1 MANFCPKCGGPLL
14 PNAGFCPS
22 CGTSVAA
29 TGPSVAPVPEVA
41 ATGYAPVNTQ
51 PPPNAPPSQ
60 TWGTQG
66 QYPGPGTPA
75 AYPGST
81 PGSTP
86 GSYPG
91 SYPGAPPA
99 KGNGL
104 KIVLI
109 VVAILVGIGIVGAAI
124 VSYSVYRVVHTVR
137 NSVDVDDKGNFSL
150 NAAAGGLSM
159 GKNVTAS
166 EAELGVPVFPGATRG
181 QGGLRMK
188 TRNGSMV
195 TVIYKTTAD
204 VDAVVSY
211 YKSKMPGADEA
222 SSDTNGA
229 TVLKTGK
236 PNDQTMVTIGRGTGS
251 ESSTTSIVIVRV
263 TQPAK

>member
-1 MANFCPKCGGPLL
+1 LANFCPNCGGPLS
-14 PNAGFCPS
+14 PNDGYCPS
-22 CGTSVAA
+22 CGASVAA
-29 TGPSVAPVPEVA
+29 TSPSVAPVPGA
-41 ATGYAPVNTQ
+41 SATGYAPVNTA
-51 PPPNAPPSQ
+51 PPLNAPPSQ

-75 AYPGST
+75 AYPGSS
-81 PGSTP
+81 PG
-86 GSYPG
+86 YPG
-91 SYPGAPPA
+91 PPPP

-124 VSYSVYRVVHTVR
+124 VSYSVYRVVHTVK
-137 NSVDVDDKGNFSL
+137 NSVNVDDKGNFSL
-150 NAAAGGLSM
+150 NAASGGLSM
-159 GKNVTAS
+159 GKNVTAT

-188 TRNGSMV
+188 TKNGSMI
-195 TVIYKTTAD
+195 TVVYKTSANA
-204 VDAVVSY
+204 DAVVSW

-222 SSDTNGA
+222 SSDANGA
-229 TVLKTGK
+229 TVLKTGTK
-236 PNDQTMVTIGRGTGS
+236 NDQTMVTIGPGTGS